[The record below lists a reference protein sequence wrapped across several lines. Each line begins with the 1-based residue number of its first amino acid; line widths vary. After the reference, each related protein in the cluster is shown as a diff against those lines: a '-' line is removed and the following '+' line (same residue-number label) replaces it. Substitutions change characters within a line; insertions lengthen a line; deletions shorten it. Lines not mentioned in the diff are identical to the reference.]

1 MCISSWSTPLS
12 YIGLAALA
20 YITLHFTR
28 QATPFLLRSTLTARY
43 NRPGTNWALVTG
55 ATDGIGFGF
64 CEELC
69 ARGFNV
75 ILHGRNRAKLQR
87 RVSELNQRFPT
98 RKTGIIV
105 LDVVD
110 LTSSVDGVADEVSA
124 ILAAY
129 EGQLTVLVNNVGGDG
144 RPSGTLDSYSF
155 KDMQETIAK
164 NANFVAQITRILLP
178 LLAAGDPGVVLNI
191 SSVAAWGL
199 PYVTIYAATKG
210 FVDTFTY
217 ALQAECNAEGL
228 GVEVLGLR
236 VGQVSTPGYPVALGW
251 FVPTPR
257 VMAQAGLNRIGC
269 GQVIVYGYFWHWV
282 QGLAFEMMPR
292 WALNMVT
299 TAMLK
304 AVKFQEE
311 DKAKSS

>member
-20 YITLHFTR
+20 YISLHFTR
-28 QATPFLLRSTLTARY
+28 QATTFLPRGTLTARY
-43 NRPGTNWALVTG
+43 NRTGTNWALVTG

-75 ILHGRNRAKLQR
+75 ILHGRNRTKLQR
-87 RVSELNQRFPT
+87 RASELNERFPT
-98 RKTGIIV
+98 RKTDIIL
-105 LDVVD
+105 LDF
-110 LTSSVDGVADEVSA
+110 TAITPSVDGVAGEVSA
-124 ILAAY
+124 ILATHG
-129 EGQLTVLVNNVGGDG
+129 GQLTVLVNNVGGDG
-144 RPSGTLDSYSF
+144 GTSALDRNSF
-155 KDMQETIAK
+155 KDVQEMIAR
-164 NANFVAQITRILLP
+164 NANFLVQITRILLP

-191 SSVAAWGL
+191 SSFAAWGL
-199 PYVTIYAATKG
+199 PYMTIYSATKG
-210 FVDTFTY
+210 FVDSFTH
-217 ALQAECNAEGL
+217 ALQAECDAEEL

-236 VGQVSTPGYPVALGW
+236 VGEVNTPGHPIALGL

-257 VMAQAGLNRIGC
+257 VMAQAGLNRVGC

-292 WALNMVT
+292 WAINKVT
-299 TAMLK
+299 AATLK
-304 AVKFQEE
+304 PTKLQE
-311 DKAKSS
+311 DKVKKR